1 MKLYTHPT
9 APNPRRVHVF
19 LVEKNIEL
27 ERINV
32 DLQAGEHKS
41 PEFIQKNL
49 HGQIPV
55 LELDDGSYL
64 SESIAI
70 CRYFEALHPMPTMF
84 GSTPKDIGRI
94 DMHLRRTELM
104 LMRNVGVSWVNGPI
118 VAKMAAGRF
127 VQIPE
132 AKKQS
137 DAAVNAYYAKLDGA
151 LAGCEMLAG
160 DNYSIADITAM
171 CTIDF
176 AEQLVALKPD
186 PELKHLARWRASV
199 AERPSAKQNPL

>member
-1 MKLYTHPT
+1 
-9 APNPRRVHVF
+9 VHVF
-19 LVEKNIEL
+19 LLEKNIEV
-27 ERINV
+27 ERTNI

-41 PEFIQKNL
+41 PEFMQKNIY
-49 HGQIPV
+49 GQIPV

-104 LMRNVGVSWVNGPI
+104 LMRNIGVSWVNGPI

-132 AKKQS
+132 AKQQS
-137 DAAVNAYYAKLDGA
+137 DAAVNAYYTKLDKELEA
-151 LAGCEMLAG
+151 RKMMAG
-160 DNYSIADITAM
+160 DDYSIADITAM
-171 CTIDF
+171 CAIDF

-186 PELKHLARWRASV
+186 PELEHLARWRAAV
-199 AERPSAKQNPL
+199 AARPSAKQNPI